1 MIIILYLYKNYK
13 TEKVNIY
20 TDHIINN
27 IYMNIIRITNYLY
40 IKNSFYE
47 SKFQ

>member
-20 TDHIINN
+20 IDYIINN
-27 IYMNIIRITNYLY
+27 IYMNTIRIANYLY

-47 SKFQ
+47 NKFQ